1 MTTISSLNTANAFA
15 SLHDTGVTTKP
26 SSAADTSTTS
36 GSAGSSTTQPSTS
49 VTIRQAASAMP
60 VYALPGIAP
69 VEAAPIWEGATGN
82 AVSLLMAGNFAA
94 LSGAQQFQG
103 LGAALLNQLGAG
115 GGDFSQSVLTP
126 GANVSP
132 NAIASAQSRLH
143 NSASNQITL
152 EVTTTSGAQVE
163 ISLDSSSNGLGVS
176 IDVKNG
182 TLSASDRSALKN
194 LSDAF
199 QSAIDGLTSATGP
212 TLDLSGLEQFDSSS
226 IASIDFH
233 ASVSGDGGTQTVD
246 FHADNQ
252 IRKLST
258 SGPDGSINLTVN
270 TADTMIIGDSQQ
282 QQNAIKSYLQQFQNE
297 QKRGNGNEALMSMF
311 EGAFTAMNSNYT
323 VATPQEH
330 SLNALL
336 STIPAAGQSL
346 MTGLADFSASVVQTK
361 KYSNPYQPG
370 EVDSFSYQVSQT
382 TEVDNSNPLNLS
394 ATQQQNSHLQASFHK
409 ALPGSNSALHLTKN
423 VESQNYDYF
432 QVNDSASSTA
442 QVGYQKGLL
451 VKATLAH
458 SASQSTRKQEY
469 VQGVKTEDTTTTPAQ
484 QSWSKDFLTLLN
496 SSLLGSRFDTPN
508 QVERAQPTLD
518 AINRLVVLQMDPMA
532 VESSARQTVQ

>member
-15 SLHDTGVTTKP
+15 SLYDTDVTKKASSTDDT
-26 SSAADTSTTS
+26 SAA
-36 GSAGSSTTQPSTS
+36 SASSTTQPSTS
-49 VTIRQAASAMP
+49 VTIQQVVGAMP
-60 VYALPGIAP
+60 VYALPGIVPIQPAP
-69 VEAAPIWEGATGN
+69 VWEGATGN

-103 LGAALLNQLGAG
+103 LGAVLLNQLGAG

-126 GANVSP
+126 GANASP
-132 NAIASAQSRLH
+132 KAIATAQSRLH

-152 EVTTTSGAQVE
+152 EVTTTSGTQVE
-163 ISLDSSSNGLGVS
+163 ISLDSDSNGLGVS

-182 TLSASDRSALKN
+182 TLSASDRNALKD

-212 TLDLSGLEQFDSSS
+212 TLDLSGLEQFDSSA

-233 ASVSGDGGTQTVD
+233 ASVAGDGGTQTVD

-282 QQNAIKSYLQQFQNE
+282 QQTAIKSYLQQFQNE

-311 EGAFTAMNSNYT
+311 EGAFTAMNSNYN

-346 MTGLADFSASVVQTK
+346 LTGLADFSASVVQTK
-361 KYSNPYQPG
+361 QYSNPYQPG

-382 TEVDNSNPLNLS
+382 SEVDNSNPLNL
-394 ATQQQNSHLQASFHK
+394 AVTQQQNSHLQASFHK
-409 ALPGSNSALHLTKN
+409 ALPGPNNTLHLTKD
-423 VESQNYDYF
+423 VDSQNYDYF

-442 QVGYQKGLL
+442 QVGYHKGLL

-458 SASQSTRKQEY
+458 SASQSMRKQEY
-469 VQGVKTEDTTTTPAQ
+469 VQGVKTEDTTTPAQ
-484 QSWSKDFLTLLN
+484 QSWSKDFLTLLD
-496 SSLLGSRFDTPN
+496 SSQLGSRFDTP
-508 QVERAQPTLD
+508 QLVERAQPTLE

-532 VESSARQTVQ
+532 VESSARQTV